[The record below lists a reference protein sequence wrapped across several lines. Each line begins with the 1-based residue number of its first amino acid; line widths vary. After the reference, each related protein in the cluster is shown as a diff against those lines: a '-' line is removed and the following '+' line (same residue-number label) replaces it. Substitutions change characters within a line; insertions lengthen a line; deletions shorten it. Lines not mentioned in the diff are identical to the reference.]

1 MLEGIKK
8 KISIPSFSYKH
19 MIILIVVII
28 FIIAAKYTYNLFVL
42 PKLSND
48 YVSNKEFSDKSNTS
62 SQSVDIYFFYT
73 TWCPHCKKSM
83 PAWKS
88 FKEEI
93 GNKKVKDYTVNF
105 FEVDCDKDTTLANKF
120 NIEGYPT
127 IKLVNGNQIIEYDAK
142 PDKEILM
149 QFLTTSL

>member
-1 MLEGIKK
+1 
-8 KISIPSFSYKH
+8 
-19 MIILIVVII
+19 
-28 FIIAAKYTYNLFVL
+28 
-42 PKLSND
+42 
-48 YVSNKEFSDKSNTS
+48 
-62 SQSVDIYFFYT
+62 
-73 TWCPHCKKSM
+73 M

-142 PDKEILM
+142 TDKEILM
-149 QFLTTSL
+149 QFITTSL